1 MKRSS
6 LLLSHLTGV
15 LLVLSNMP
23 YKALATVSIDT
34 NQDTVYQLQSAGLV
48 NNEKPVRLHLGCGQS
63 YLQGYLNID
72 FPSTEHTV
80 QAYSVA
86 DAHADISQ
94 LKCEPN
100 SIDEIRSHHIF
111 EHFDRQTALAL
122 LCAWHTWLKP
132 GGLLVIETPD
142 FQASIRVML
151 NARIPYKQQQVTL
164 RHIFG
169 SHEAHWAYHY
179 DGWYKTKFEHV
190 LGSLA
195 FVGIKCQPL
204 THNKLIPSILVH
216 AHKKTSVSLDT
227 LKNISKTIL
236 RDSMVD
242 EGDASMWSVW
252 CQAFDKAMGKLHQ

>member
-1 MKRSS
+1 MNSVKLWLNKLIAVVCIANSVT
-6 LLLSHLTGV
+6 HHAWA
-15 LLVLSNMP
+15 
-23 YKALATVSIDT
+23 ALSIDPSRET
-34 NQDTVYQLQSAGLV
+34 LAQLYDAGLV
-48 NNEKPVRLHLGCGQS
+48 QDQQPIRLHLGCGQAYIS
-63 YLQGYLNID
+63 GYINID

-86 DAHADISQ
+86 DAHADITQ
-94 LKCEPN
+94 LNFPAH
-100 SIDEIRSHHIF
+100 SIDVIESHHIF

-132 GGLLVIETPD
+132 GGILIIETPD
-142 FQASIRVML
+142 FEASIAVMMSPKV
-151 NARIPYKQQQVTL
+151 PYKQKQVSL

-190 LGSLA
+190 LGSLG
-195 FVGIKCQPL
+195 FFRITCQAL
-204 THNKLIPSILVH
+204 RHNPLIPSILVQ
-216 AHKKTSVSLDT
+216 AQKMNNLPIDT
-227 LKNISKTIL
+227 LKQASKAIL

-252 CQAFDKAMGKLHQ
+252 CQAFDKAMSKLHI